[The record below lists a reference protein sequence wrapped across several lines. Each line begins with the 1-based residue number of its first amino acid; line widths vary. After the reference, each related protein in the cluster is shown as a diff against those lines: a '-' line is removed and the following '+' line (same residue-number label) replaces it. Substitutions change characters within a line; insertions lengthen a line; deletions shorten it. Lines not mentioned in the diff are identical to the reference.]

1 MARKNKKLI
10 TFIILLM
17 GLFFLLGESPDNSKF
32 KEVLNSVSEN
42 EIVIIFNSGGW
53 GDTPIEEASDFT
65 PIINGIQETLSDLG
79 YNSIVVPY
87 IRTKESFLGRIEG
100 SKESLGLFP
109 KQSQK
114 LASEIEYFM
123 KNHPENKII
132 MAGLSNGGVFV
143 NRTMMK
149 VSESQRNSVLAVEV
163 GTPFWENV
171 LKSDNVLLLNNKG
184 KDALYEMDFKTLVLA
199 FLKAPYQWLL
209 AQVSR
214 EELSFSQALYLPGHY
229 YSWDSVAP
237 EVKFFLENRFALF

>member
-10 TFIILLM
+10 AIIILLI

-53 GDTPIEEASDFT
+53 GDTPIEEAADFT
-65 PIINGIQETLSDLG
+65 PIINGIQKTLSDLG
-79 YNSIVVPY
+79 RNSIVIPY

-100 SKESLGLFP
+100 VKEILGLFP

-114 LASEIEYFM
+114 LSNEIEYFI

-132 MAGLSNGGVFV
+132 MAGLSNGGIFV

-149 VSESQRNSVLAVEV
+149 ISETKKNSVFAIEI
-163 GTPFWENV
+163 GIPFWENV
-171 LKSDNVLLLNNKG
+171 LKFDNVLLLNNKG
-184 KDALYEMDFKTLVLA
+184 KDALFEMDLKTLVWA
-199 FLKAPYQWLL
+199 FLKAPYQWFL
-209 AQVSR
+209 AQILR

-229 YSWDSVAP
+229 YSWDNVAS
-237 EVKFFLENRFALF
+237 EVKFFLENRFVLF

>member
-1 MARKNKKLI
+1 MDRKNKKLI
-10 TFIILLM
+10 AIIILLT
-17 GLFFLLGESPDNSKF
+17 GLFFLLGESPDNYKF

-42 EIVIIFNSGGW
+42 EIVIVFNSGGW
-53 GDTPIEEASDFT
+53 GDTPIEEAADFA
-65 PIINGIQETLSDLG
+65 PIIKGIQKTLSDLG

-100 SKESLGLFP
+100 FKETLGLFP

-114 LASEIEYFM
+114 LANEIELFI

-132 MAGLSNGGVFV
+132 MAGLSNGGIFV

-149 VSESQRNSVLAVEV
+149 VSESQRNSVFAVEV

-171 LKSDNVLLLNNKG
+171 LKSDNILLLNNKG
-184 KDALYEMDFKTLVLA
+184 KDALFEMDLKTLVWA
-199 FLKAPYQWLL
+199 FLKAPYQWFL
-209 AQVSR
+209 AQISR

-229 YSWDSVAP
+229 YSWDSVAL